1 MDDDAADDNDGGY
14 GHGVGDGDGLGLG
27 PGDDNDDE
35 SSPLSLYYLVSV
47 LSEREQILLQVENIS
62 LSPLLL
68 VFAFPTLLH
77 IQHPFSRHSL
87 YKKKGFFHHHH
98 QHSCPAQP
106 DRFLRNFYFFA
117 SFFMII
123 NGRKRFERKKEKDS
137 QVEVRCRLEVEN
149 RSLTQMSDVLLCFS
163 L

>member
-87 YKKKGFFHHHH
+87 YKKKVFF
-98 QHSCPAQP
+98 
-106 DRFLRNFYFFA
+106 
-117 SFFMII
+117 II
-123 NGRKRFERKKEKDS
+123 TINTP
-137 QVEVRCRLEVEN
+137 VLL
-149 RSLTQMSDVLLCFS
+149 SLTVFYEIFSSLLLF